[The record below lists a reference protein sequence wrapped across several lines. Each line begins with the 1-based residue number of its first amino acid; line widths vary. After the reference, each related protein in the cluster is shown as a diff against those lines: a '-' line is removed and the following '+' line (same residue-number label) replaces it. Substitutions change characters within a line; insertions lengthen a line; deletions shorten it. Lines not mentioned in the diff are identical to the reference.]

1 MVLVAAQ
8 PGTGDQRAG
17 TKMEGATMRRV
28 AFLLAA
34 ATLMCLSAGNLSA
47 YFPLGGALVA
57 EYPTATNLDTCGT
70 CHTSFTS
77 ALGLNPYG
85 EAFLAADGLADPAS
99 AFVAIEESDSDGD
112 GTSNGAEI
120 LTGAGFFPGWTCET
134 YIDALNAPVDLVDFV
149 DPIDPGCT
157 GVTTTSTTT
166 VTTAT
171 STTTLTTSTTLSDVR
186 CAQPVSSGP
195 TPVSTDCLY
204 ILQASIGLQTCSP
217 ACICSPNGDD
227 TIAATDALIC
237 LSVSVGVEVPLNC
250 PC

>member
-1 MVLVAAQ
+1 
-8 PGTGDQRAG
+8 
-17 TKMEGATMRRV
+17 MRRV
-28 AFLLAA
+28 TILLAA
-34 ATLMCLSAGNLSA
+34 AAFVCFAAGDVGA
-47 YFPLGGALVA
+47 WLGLDAAVVV
-57 EYPTATNLDTCGT
+57 EYPSATNLESCGT

-77 ALGLNPYG
+77 APGLNPYG
-85 EAFLAADGLADPAS
+85 AAFLAAGGFADPAS
-99 AFVAIEESDSDGD
+99 AFLAIEGFDSDGD

-120 LTGAGFFPGWTCET
+120 LTDAGFFPGWTCET
-134 YIDALNAPVDLVDFV
+134 YMDALNAPVELVDLV

-204 ILQASIGLQTCSP
+204 ILQASVGLQICSP
-217 ACICSPNGDD
+217 TCICSPNGDD

-237 LSVSVGVEVPLNC
+237 LNVSVGMDMPLNC